1 MCVLIHVVR
10 RAWRFGNCRI
20 AKPLQKRTCTC
31 FYNFSIHI
39 VPLQWFWVPPLC
51 MCPCMCVIYFVCF
64 CYLYVDLFV
73 FMFLYMCICLH
84 IYFECV
90 FFVCNFEYF
99 CIHNLNCLA
108 CICILI
114 ILQVMCIC
122 ILHFN
127 AIILCFVCFLNSYV
141 DVFNKTKVFVFVI
154 LFSLYFC
161 VCVSFIFQFMC
172 MYLGI

>member
-1 MCVLIHVVR
+1 M
-10 RAWRFGNCRI
+10 
-20 AKPLQKRTCTC
+20 
-31 FYNFSIHI
+31 
-39 VPLQWFWVPPLC
+39 
-51 MCPCMCVIYFVCF
+51 
-64 CYLYVDLFV
+64 YVFV

-122 ILHFN
+122 ILHLN
-127 AIILCFVCFLNSYV
+127 AIILCFVCFLNPYV
-141 DVFNKTKVFVFVI
+141 DVFNITKVLCFCYICVFY
-154 LFSLYFC
+154 LYSNL
-161 VCVSFIFQFMC
+161 CVSNVFCISMYVYILYYMFLQFICGCILYSNPFYIPMHFDIKSTQQKFT
-172 MYLGI
+172 LFGIGLHSKGNLDE

>member
-1 MCVLIHVVR
+1 MIL
-10 RAWRFGNCRI
+10 WY
-20 AKPLQKRTCTC
+20 L
-31 FYNFSIHI
+31 
-39 VPLQWFWVPPLC
+39 FW
-51 MCPCMCVIYFVCF
+51 
-64 CYLYVDLFV
+64 LYVFV

-127 AIILCFVCFLNSYV
+127 EIILCFICFLNSYV
-141 DVFNKTKVFVFVI
+141 DVFNITKVLCFCYFISIVFFFHSLWGGASRAGPPIKSIDTSSVKALVGIVLYLSCVFVYV
-154 LFSLYFC
+154 FHLYSNLC
-161 VCVSFIFQFMC
+161 VCILEFNVCVYFNLYVFVSC
-172 MYLGI
+172 MWM

>member
-1 MCVLIHVVR
+1 MHL
-10 RAWRFGNCRI
+10 F
-20 AKPLQKRTCTC
+20 LQFQCSRCPVAIILGTI
-31 FYNFSIHI
+31 FVN
-39 VPLQWFWVPPLC
+39 VPLYVCNLFC
-51 MCPCMCVIYFVCF
+51 MF
-64 CYLYVDLFV
+64 LLFV

-114 ILQVMCIC
+114 ILQVRCIC

-141 DVFNKTKVFVFVI
+141 DVFNITKV
-154 LFSLYFC
+154 LCFC
-161 VCVSFIFQFMC
+161 YFIFIVFFFTVC
-172 MYLGI
+172 EVGHLGLVHLSSQQIQVLSRP